1 MVMCSITI
9 LALLIRL
16 RHAMLCPRVPQ
27 LEPVRAYNLINPHC
41 ITLPVVADARVRRD
55 SLKNQ
60 FCCSCS
66 CFVVSVNLPLVLH
79 FLTHLSS
86 NPRLMLICSYNSSNK
101 LFYLQFNPMSFVGA
115 LMESGATKN

>member
-27 LEPVRAYNLINPHC
+27 LEPVRAYNLINP
-41 ITLPVVADARVRRD
+41 TLHNIACCGRCEGPSRLSNKPILLLMFMYCSFCQSSSCVALSDILVKQPSSDA
-55 SLKNQ
+55 
-60 FCCSCS
+60 
-66 CFVVSVNLPLVLH
+66 
-79 FLTHLSS
+79 
-86 NPRLMLICSYNSSNK
+86 SSNK